1 MGSSQ
6 GAEYGLKDP
15 TIIILDEPTLGIDPE
30 GVRELLSLIVRL
42 SRERGKTILISSHLL
57 HQVQQICDRMGIF
70 VSGRLLAVGPV
81 ALLGQ
86 QVRAGRT

>member
-1 MGSSQ
+1 M
-6 GAEYGLKDP
+6 ADVILKDP

-57 HQVQQICDRMGIF
+57 H
-70 VSGRLLAVGPV
+70 
-81 ALLGQ
+81 
-86 QVRAGRT
+86 

>member
-1 MGSSQ
+1 M
-6 GAEYGLKDP
+6 
-15 TIIILDEPTLGIDPE
+15 
-30 GVRELLSLIVRL
+30 RELLSLIVRL

-57 HQVQQICDRMGIF
+57 HQVQQICDRVGIF

-86 QVRAGRT
+86 QVRAGKT